1 LFESKVLTR
10 FEYTSKFMANPGLLP
25 LAVLSDTSTKD
36 SILQSVAAQIEN
48 ITNPRTQN
56 NVMASTAILAGL
68 VLDEVLIQRLLRRDN
83 MRESV
88 IYQSILQEGADEKE
102 RQIVINLLKAG
113 ASLELITQVTGLT
126 VEQIQQ
132 IQAEQ
137 EENQQE

>member
-1 LFESKVLTR
+1 
-10 FEYTSKFMANPGLLP
+10 MANPGLLP

-68 VLDEVLIQRLLRRDN
+68 VLDEALIQRLLRRDN

-102 RQIVINLLKAG
+102 RQIVVNLLKAG

-126 VEQIQQ
+126 VEKI
-132 IQAEQ
+132 
-137 EENQQE
+137 